1 MAPTSEWAMPT
12 PVPVAMPTPVTPV
25 PMMPAMVPMP
35 VPAHLL
41 RLQVIDIILRNHGG
55 LRALVVQRRQARF
68 RRNRRQRRS
77 LRSGSKRPRACNNSK
92 GEFQKVAAFHNI
104 SLVCGE

>member
-1 MAPTSEWAMPT
+1 MTVPAAMPVT
-12 PVPVAMPTPVTPV
+12 VMPSPVTPV

-41 RLQVIDIILRNHGG
+41 RLQMVDIVLRNHGG
-55 LRALVVQRRQARF
+55 FRAFAVWRYQARF
-68 RRNRRQRRS
+68 RRNRRQRRG
-77 LRSGSKRPRACNNSK
+77 LRSGGKRPRAGNKSK

>member
-1 MAPTSEWAMPT
+1 
-12 PVPVAMPTPVTPV
+12 
-25 PMMPAMVPMP
+25 MMPAMTPMP

-41 RLQVIDIILRNHGG
+41 RLQMVDIVLRNHGRFRS
-55 LRALVVQRRQARF
+55 LAVRRYQARF

-77 LRSGSKRPRACNNSK
+77 LRSGGKRPRACNNSK

-104 SLVCGE
+104 SLVCGGE

>member
-1 MAPTSEWAMPT
+1 MAAMPAAM
-12 PVPVAMPTPVTPV
+12 PVAMPTPVTPV

-41 RLQVIDIILRNHGG
+41 RLQVIDIVLRNHGG
-55 LRALVVQRRQARF
+55 FRTFAVRRHQARF

-77 LRSGSKRPRACNNSK
+77 LRSGGKRPRACNNSK
-92 GEFQKVAAFHNI
+92 GEFQKVAAFQNI
-104 SLVCGE
+104 SLVCDGE

>member
-1 MAPTSEWAMPT
+1 MAAMPT
-12 PVPVAMPTPVTPV
+12 PVPMAMPAPVTPV
-25 PMMPAMVPMP
+25 PVMPAMVPMP

-41 RLQVIDIILRNHGG
+41 RLQMIDIVLRNHGG
-55 LRALVVQRRQARF
+55 FRAIAMRRYQARF
-68 RRNRRQRRS
+68 RRDRRQRRS

-104 SLVCGE
+104 SLVCDDE